1 MSLINRKITEE
12 INRLKKYYPV
22 ITVTGPRQS
31 GKTTLCKYL
40 FPDYQYFN
48 LEDAEILES
57 VRLDPKGFMRAHT
70 GNMIIDEVH
79 HYPELFSLIQIV
91 VDEQPDRKFIL
102 TGSSNFA
109 LLQSITQ
116 SLAGRAAVL
125 TLLPLSLQE
134 LGDAIQV
141 MDTDALMLSGGY
153 PRLWAVPDFPRDAFY
168 RNYYTTY
175 IERDVRQIVN
185 IKDMTLFQKF
195 IRLCAG
201 RVGMELNASNLS
213 NEVGVATSTITNW
226 LSMLSASYIAYLLP
240 PYFANVRKR
249 LVKTPKFYFYDVGLA
264 CYLLGIESTAQLSV
278 HPLRGNLFENMVINE
293 AVKNR
298 LNQGKDP
305 NLYFYR
311 DKSQNEVDLIY
322 EQGEALQAY
331 EIKSA
336 QTFNKEFYKGILYVK
351 NLFGD
356 KIARSAV
363 IYDGDYE
370 VIAQENGFLNFR
382 HFQLS

>member
-1 MSLINRKITEE
+1 M
-12 INRLKKYYPV
+12 
-22 ITVTGPRQS
+22 
-31 GKTTLCKYL
+31 
-40 FPDYQYFN
+40 
-48 LEDAEILES
+48 
-57 VRLDPKGFMRAHT
+57 DPKGFMRAHT

-213 NEVGVATSTITNW
+213 NEVGVATSTVTNW